1 MTNSARSLI
10 RTVTP
15 IAAGFLVSLL
25 AHIGVKNPAAV
36 SAIGSV
42 SATAY
47 YAGVRVLEHKYPK
60 AGVLLGAVGA
70 PSYPAK

>member
-25 AHIGVKNPAAV
+25 ANIGVKNPAAV